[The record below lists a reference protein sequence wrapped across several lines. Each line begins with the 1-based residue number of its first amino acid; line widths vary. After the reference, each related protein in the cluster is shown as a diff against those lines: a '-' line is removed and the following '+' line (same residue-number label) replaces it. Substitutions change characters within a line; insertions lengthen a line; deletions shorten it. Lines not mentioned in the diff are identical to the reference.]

1 MLVKLEKK
9 FLLDWI
15 NIILPSELLKTL
27 QSRDTSEA
35 INARNLILL
44 EFLFYP

>member
-1 MLVKLEKK
+1 MLVKLETK
-9 FLLDWI
+9 FLLNWI

-27 QSRDTSEA
+27 QSQDTLEA
-35 INARNLILL
+35 ITARSHILL